1 MPAESKSDRKK
12 RASSILQILR
22 DEFPNARTA
31 LNYSSPFELLV
42 ATILSAQCTDAK
54 VNQVTEKLFGRYNT
68 PEDYAS
74 VGGQLEQMV
83 RPTGF
88 YRNKAKSIRNA
99 ARTILEEFDGKVPQT
114 MEELTSLPGV
124 ARKTANVVLGNAF
137 ERNEGIVVDRH
148 VQRVAQRLKLTRR
161 KNNQGDKME
170 KDLCE
175 LIPQEDWAFFGHA
188 LILHGRQ
195 VCTARDPDCGNCP
208 LQELCP
214 SAFKV

>member
-1 MPAESKSDRKK
+1 MPAESKADRKR
-12 RASSILQILR
+12 RAGRILR
-22 DEFPNARTA
+22 ILRKEFPTARTA

-54 VNQVTEKLFGRYNT
+54 VNQVTEKLFAKYNT

-74 VGGQLEQMV
+74 VGGQLEQMI

-99 ARTILEEFDGKVPQT
+99 ARTIVEDFDGEVPQT

-137 ERNEGIVVDRH
+137 GRNEGIAVDRH
-148 VQRVAQRLKLTRR
+148 VQRVAQRLKLTSRE
-161 KNNQGDKME
+161 NNQGDKME

-175 LIPQEDWAFFGHA
+175 LVPQKDWAFFGHA
-188 LILHGRQ
+188 LILHGRE
-195 VCTARDPDCGNCP
+195 VCTARKPRCDECP
-208 LQELCP
+208 LAKDCP